1 MSIPNATINN
11 WNVSQALES
20 VQSLIKLLPGLTE
33 DEVMAALE
41 LESRS
46 RRRRS
51 VIDRLIAR
59 AVRIN
64 EINYSTTL
72 RKKYGTPTF

>member
-1 MSIPNATINN
+1 MSLPTAAIND
-11 WNVSQALES
+11 WNVGQALAS
-20 VQSLIKLLPGLTE
+20 VQRLVELLPGLTE

-64 EINYSTTL
+64 ELNYSSTL
-72 RKKYGTPTF
+72 RKKYGTPT